1 MSATTPQ
8 NHPSFEE
15 LFKDVDTV
23 PLALFEHLDLSFL
36 EEFPV
41 FAPDPWGRTRE
52 HEAPELFKGV
62 LYCFSRDIYGV
73 KAVTRELHDELIWRQ
88 CGFDSAPSYQSIHRF
103 FTDFAL
109 VAEDAFTKLVEQVA
123 DRDLLDN
130 TFRIDS
136 TDVRAHP
143 DDDDATW
150 NYDPTAESD
159 DTENEDDE
167 NEDEENDEDEDSY
180 YYGYGC
186 LIVSTGPKLPIAA
199 AFTQR
204 KQVDE
209 ETAMRVTRDAL
220 AVETPIWMLGDGG
233 FDILEWHDDLV
244 DEAVVPVAPY
254 NPRNT
259 DDPLDIEYRIEDR
272 IKNHTEDVHLKQSVL
287 EETYNRRTQ
296 VERTI
301 GASKDCGLGTPRV
314 RGRVHVKAHV
324 FLSLCLR
331 LAVAIANYERGAN
344 PGKNSVEV
352 CQ

>member
-88 CGFDSAPSYQSIHRF
+88 CGFESAPSYQSIHRF

-109 VAEDAFTKLVEQVA
+109 VAEDAFSK
-123 DRDLLDN
+123 LDN
-130 TFRIDS
+130 AFRIDS
-136 TDVRAHP
+136 TDVQAHP

-167 NEDEENDEDEDSY
+167 DEDDEDEDEENDEDEDSY

-186 LIVSTGPKLPIAA
+186 LIVSTGSKLPIAA
-199 AFTQR
+199 AFTQQ
-204 KQVDE
+204 KQVD
-209 ETAMRVTRDAL
+209 
-220 AVETPIWMLGDGG
+220 TPIWMLGDGS
-233 FDILEWHDDLV
+233 FDMLGWHDDLV

-259 DDPLDIEYRIEDR
+259 NDPLDIEYRIEDR
-272 IKNHTEDVHLKQSVL
+272 IENHADDIHLKQSVL

-296 VERTI
+296 VERTN

-314 RGRVHVKAHV
+314 RGRVHVKTHV
-324 FLSLCLR
+324 FLALCLR
-331 LAVAIANYERGAN
+331 LAIAIANYERGAN
-344 PGKNSVEV
+344 PGKTSVEV
-352 CQ
+352 